1 MEGRGLKLVFD
12 THLVLWA
19 AFAERSMPRAMRD
32 YLDDDTTI
40 PLLSVVAV
48 WEVAIKAAKPRSNL
62 PGDPDVLRQAMLEH
76 GWSELPVTGE
86 HALRAGALPLIHGD
100 PFDRMLVAQAT
111 VEGALLLTSDKIVAR
126 YPGPVRLV

>member
-1 MEGRGLKLVFD
+1 MEGQGVRILFD

-19 AFAERSMPRAMRD
+19 AFAQRKMPVAMREV
-32 YLDDDTTI
+32 LDDETTT

-62 PGDPDVLRQAMLEH
+62 PGDPRVLRRAMLEH
-76 GWSELPVTGE
+76 GWHELQVTGE
-86 HALRAGALPLIHGD
+86 HALAAGALPPIHGD
-100 PFDRMLVAQAT
+100 PFDRMLMAQAT
-111 VEGALLLTSDKIVAR
+111 VEGALLLTVDKTVAR